1 MICGPLLA
9 PKPDVGMLLNGSEVH
24 LRYLEHMAD
33 LSMLA
38 DPSHGKVTA
47 HSESG
52 HIDMQLGDANRRRIL
67 PPKERM
73 KCCKL
78 GRRRC
83 RD

>member
-52 HIDMQLGDANRRRIL
+52 HHRDAIGDANVRTQRRIL
-67 PPKERM
+67 PPKEIM
-73 KCCKL
+73 KSCKL
-78 GRRRC
+78 GRS
-83 RD
+83 

>member
-38 DPSHGKVTA
+38 DRSHGKVTA

-52 HIDMQLGDANRRRIL
+52 HHRDAIGDANVRRIL
-67 PPKERM
+67 PPKEIM
-73 KCCKL
+73 KSCKL
-78 GRRRC
+78 GRS
-83 RD
+83 